1 VEAIHDGDLRGL
13 TFREGDVTWFVVHN
27 LCARKR
33 VWKAQVAAGSQCA
46 VFRGLDAGEGRPLK
60 AGGGRLS
67 VPIAPLQ
74 HVVVKVVAQ

>member
-27 LCARKR
+27 LGAKKW
-33 VWKAQVAAGSQCA
+33 VWKTQVAAGSQCA
-46 VFRGLDAGEGRPLK
+46 VFRGLDAGEGRE
-60 AGGGRLS
+60 LS
-67 VPIAPLQ
+67 VRRVREGVTIGPLQ